1 MAKAIG
7 PRKIQHIVDAHSTLK
22 HFAQTASDAENNHQ
36 SSTKPLRLTLPPAL
50 KEHTQAFQDE
60 HVLVLVAANN
70 AVAQILRFHAPR
82 LAKQAGLNE
91 WYVKVA
97 RINVGQQDNQH
108 QLPQATLCAASAKVL
123 RDTAATIQHPGLQ
136 AALLRLASNA
146 PWAQAARPLW
156 QAIFKWHKKTQV
168 C

>member
-7 PRKIQHIVDAHSTLK
+7 PRRAHLILDNHRTFQHIVRADTETPETS
-22 HFAQTASDAENNHQ
+22 QE
-36 SSTKPLRLTLPPAL
+36 STKPIRLTLPPAL
-50 KEHTQAFQDE
+50 KEHTQTLQDG

-97 RINVGQQDNQH
+97 RLDLSPQQTKNV
-108 QLPQATLCAASAKVL
+108 LPQATLCAKSAQAL
-123 RDTAATIQHPGLQ
+123 RNTAAQVKHKGLQ
-136 AALLRLASNA
+136 EALLRLASNA
-146 PWAQAARPLW
+146 N
-156 QAIFKWHKKTQV
+156 
-168 C
+168 

>member
-7 PRKIQHIVDAHSTLK
+7 PRRIQHIVKTHNALK
-22 HFAQTASDAENNHQ
+22 HFIDAASEAQNSHQ
-36 SSTKPLRLTLPPAL
+36 STAKPLRLNLPAAL

-82 LAKQAGLNE
+82 LAKQTGLNE

-97 RINVGQQDNQH
+97 RLDTGVETTRTN
-108 QLPQATLCAASAKVL
+108 LPQATLCTESAQVLRETAASI
-123 RDTAATIQHPGLQ
+123 DHPGLQ

-146 PWAQAARPLW
+146 
-156 QAIFKWHKKTQV
+156 H
-168 C
+168 

>member
-7 PRKIQHIVDAHSTLK
+7 PRKIQHIVNAHTRLK
-22 HFAQTASDAENNHQ
+22 HFAKAASEAEKNHQ
-36 SSTKPLRLTLPPAL
+36 SSAKPLRLSLPPAL
-50 KEHTQAFQDE
+50 KEHAQAFQDE

-97 RINVGQQDNQH
+97 RIEISAQRTST
-108 QLPQATLCAASAKVL
+108 QLPQATLCEASAQVL

-146 PWAQAARPLW
+146 S
-156 QAIFKWHKKTQV
+156 
-168 C
+168 

>member
-7 PRKIQHIVDAHSTLK
+7 PRRAHFILDNHRTFQHILRADTGIPETSQESA
-22 HFAQTASDAENNHQ
+22 
-36 SSTKPLRLTLPPAL
+36 KPIRLMLPPAL
-50 KEHTQAFQDE
+50 KEHTQTLQDG

-97 RINVGQQDNQH
+97 RLDLSPKQAENV
-108 QLPQATLCAASAKVL
+108 LPQATLCAKSAQAL
-123 RDTAATIQHPGLQ
+123 RSTAAQVEHKGLQ
-136 AALLRLASNA
+136 EALLRLASNA
-146 PWAQAARPLW
+146 N
-156 QAIFKWHKKTQV
+156 
-168 C
+168 